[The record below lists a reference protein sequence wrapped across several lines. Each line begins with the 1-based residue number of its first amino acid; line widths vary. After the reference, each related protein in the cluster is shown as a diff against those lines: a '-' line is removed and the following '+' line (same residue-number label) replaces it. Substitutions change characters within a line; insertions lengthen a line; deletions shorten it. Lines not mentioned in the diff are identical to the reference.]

1 LGENAMLG
9 QQQKLH
15 PRRFRFRHGV
25 TANHDSC
32 PAKPDLCPIS
42 RGLGI
47 TEGLSEKLNDRP
59 CTPIFADKYYSALN
73 QLKKP
78 QGWNLFAA

>member
-1 LGENAMLG
+1 MVKSVRAAASCMRKTKFSPRENAMLG

-47 TEGLSEKLNDRP
+47 TEGFTENN
-59 CTPIFADKYYSALN
+59 ALI
-73 QLKKP
+73 
-78 QGWNLFAA
+78 